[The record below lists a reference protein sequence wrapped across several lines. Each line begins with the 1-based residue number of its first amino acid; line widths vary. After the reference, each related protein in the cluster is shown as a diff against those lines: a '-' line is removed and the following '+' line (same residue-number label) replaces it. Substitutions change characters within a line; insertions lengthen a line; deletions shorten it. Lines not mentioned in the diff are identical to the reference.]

1 MADCLVRLGLALTVI
16 VLITASLY
24 QFARS
29 AEPVTVTQTD
39 QVR

>member
-16 VLITASLY
+16 ILITASLY

-29 AEPVTVTQTD
+29 AEPVSVMQIE